1 MTQFGSVLTA
11 IALALS
17 AYFAVAAWQAT
28 AEDRRDTPAVMI
40 WEPAEA
46 LTQQ

>member
-1 MTQFGSVLTA
+1 MTQFNSVLVA
-11 IALALS
+11 IALALT

-28 AEDRRDTPAVMI
+28 ADDRRDQAYIHGM
-40 WEPAEA
+40 EPSAA